1 MIQIIINNQSVE
13 VETSMTILEACKRLS
28 IDIPTF
34 CHDERLKPFG
44 ACRICVVEVEG
55 AKKLLAACTEK
66 VKKGMIIWTH
76 SQRVI
81 DARKEILELIW
92 GVHDNDCLSC
102 EKAGDCKLQNYCFEY
117 GIEASTSEYTM
128 NLLGRYDT
136 SNKFYTIDRDKCI
149 LCGKCIR
156 VCKELQNSSAIGFDC
171 RSDKMHVA
179 HPFGEGMTNST
190 CVSCGNCV
198 NVCPTGALMEKK
210 RVAFRT
216 WDIDKKV
223 RTTCVYCGVGCQID
237 LLVKDNQVVR
247 IDPAVDAVN
256 KGLLCVKGKF
266 AYSFINHPDRLT
278 KPLIRK
284 NGQLVEGTWDEA
296 YDLIVKK
303 IVEIKQTHGSD
314 GFAGFSS
321 AKCTT
326 EDNYI
331 MQKFFRAVLGTN
343 NIDHCAR
350 L

>member
-1 MIQIIINNQSVE
+1 MKVTINDQLIE
-13 VETSMTILEACKRLS
+13 VADGMTILEACKKLN
-28 IDIPTF
+28 IEIPTF
-34 CHDERLKPFG
+34 CHDDRLKPFG
-44 ACRICVVEVEG
+44 SCRICVVEVNH
-55 AKKLLAACTEK
+55 AKKLVAACTGK
-66 VKKGMIIWTH
+66 VREGMEIKTH
-76 SQRVI
+76 TKRVM
-81 DARKEILELIW
+81 DARKEILELMW

-117 GIEASTSEYTM
+117 GVAAETSEYQM

-136 SNKFYTIDRDKCI
+136 TNKFYTIDRDKCI

-156 VCKELQNSSAIGFDC
+156 VCKELQGSSAIGFDG
-171 RSDKMHVA
+171 RSRHMHVA
-179 HPFGEGMTNST
+179 HPFGEGMDHSA

-210 RVAFRT
+210 NKPFRT
-216 WDIDKKV
+216 WDIDQKT
-223 RTTCVYCGVGCQID
+223 RTTCIYCGVGCQID
-237 LLVKDNQVVR
+237 LNVKDNQVVR
-247 IDPAVDAVN
+247 VDPVVDAVN

-266 AYSFINHPDRLT
+266 VYNFIHHKDRLT
-278 KPLIRK
+278 VPLIRK
-284 NGQLVEGTWDEA
+284 DGELVESTWDEA
-296 YDLIVKK
+296 YDYIVHKIKEVKK
-303 IVEIKQTHGSD
+303 NYGSD

-331 MQKFFRAVLGTN
+331 IQKFFRAVLGTN